1 MKRLF
6 TLTLV
11 ILLLA
16 CCVACGEGDITVSEG
31 ESSVGAEQSTES
43 SKPWYET
50 SVPESYSSEAV
61 ENSSQAESV
70 PEESEPEVSEPEE
83 SEPEVSEPE
92 ESDDE
97 YEWRY
102 SKGEIFLNA
111 AKGYKV
117 VYTKV
122 KPINALS
129 CYNNGDVTSVYDGEI
144 TRFFNSKTG
153 EFYCSVI
160 GEYLL
165 EPNSGAFYPKDKYRE
180 DADMGIPMIFFEWD
194 YANNK
199 PKNINYDFWL
209 ETGYSDYYFLF
220 DGDTEI
226 IYKVEAGDD
235 VPDYSLGG
243 EGLFTCTLW
252 EDLSK
257 KKVYDFFETEAYQT
271 FKAELPSKKY
281 GLVTN
286 ESIIIPFEYDYMSDI
301 SHSDDGVGI
310 VMAVKDGK
318 TYYFAS
324 DGTNLTPDGFD
335 CGVEPRG
342 NHAWV
347 FKDGQGYIIEFYS

>member
-70 PEESEPEVSEPEE
+70 PEESEPEQ

-97 YEWRY
+97 YDWRY
-102 SKGEIFLNA
+102 SEGEISTKA

-129 CYNNGDVTSVYDGEI
+129 CYSGSFVISVYDGEI
-144 TRFFNSKTG
+144 TRFFDSRTG

-160 GEYLL
+160 GEYV
-165 EPNSGAFYPKDKYRE
+165 PYPGSGAFCPKDKYRE
-180 DADMGIPMIFFEWD
+180 DADVDIPMIFFKWD

-199 PKNINYDFWL
+199 PLYIDYNYYPEIID
-209 ETGYSDYYFLF
+209 SDRYNLY

-226 IYKVEAGDD
+226 IYIADEDGTW
-235 VPDYSLGG
+235 YRLGG

-252 EDLSK
+252 EDLST
-257 KKVYDFFETEAYQT
+257 KKVYDFFETEAHQT

-301 SHSDDGVGI
+301 RHCSKAGV

-335 CGVEPRG
+335 CGTEPFADR
-342 NHAWV
+342 AWV